1 MNELHDEMC
10 VKNNIKQ
17 KEKWAQNKHGFS
29 VDEMKTKI

>member
-1 MNELHDEMC
+1 MMKMC

-29 VDEMKTKI
+29 VEMKTKI